1 MEPIYFNTFEE
12 YENNLEL
19 VKYEIQEDQ
28 PSWLHYWFYRYLQV
42 SPYYWAMHLNQ
53 SKSKEEKDRYK
64 SIKKY
69 NNDWEKCDDLCG
81 KDGIKIFSPERPTTA
96 YKFLG
101 DVWSIDFARW
111 WYTRARY
118 FFKHVSYFI
127 DKEEIKRTP
136 FLHGGIDTRMA
147 ANKKFISSWSHTF
160 ENSLQHLAK
169 EGGYPKAIVITTNFL
184 ESKRAT
190 VRAFS
195 NFIDRMYGVEFENMN
210 STNFSFTKTKLKEST
225 LRNCYKI
232 YEMSI
237 RQEKLNLFDLG
248 IKAEVL
254 RGAIA
259 EYKSKRNIFEKNIKI
274 FRSYNSLKSAT
285 SRQIRYAKNLAINA
299 GIPQFPN
306 KREFNWVSIELPIE
320 EKRYIFDLLVKQAK
334 LTQNQKGA
342 LLDFAKKEKLKDTK
356 KEYNKIISK
365 LD

>member
-1 MEPIYFNTFEE
+1 MEPLHFNTFEE

-19 VKYEIQEDQ
+19 VNAEIQEDQ
-28 PSWLHYWFYRYLQV
+28 PTWLHYWFYRYLQV
-42 SPYYWAMHLNQ
+42 SPYYWAMFLKQ

-69 NNDWEKCDDLCG
+69 NNDWEKCYDLCG
-81 KDGIKIFSPERPTTA
+81 KDGIKIYSPEKPTKV

-101 DVWSIDFARW
+101 DVWHIDFARW

-118 FFKHVSYFI
+118 FFKHISDFI
-127 DKEEIKRTP
+127 DKDEIKRTP
-136 FLHGGIDTRMA
+136 YLHGGLDTRIA
-147 ANKKFISSWSHTF
+147 SSKNFTSSWYKSF
-160 ENSLQHLAK
+160 KFDIEHLAK
-169 EGGYPKAIVITTNFL
+169 EGGYPKAITITTNFL
-184 ESKRAT
+184 ESKKAT

-195 NFIDRMYGVEFENMN
+195 DFIDIMYGIEIKNMN
-210 STNFSFTKTKLKEST
+210 SATFSFNKTKINEST
-225 LRNCYKI
+225 LRDCYKV

-254 RGAIA
+254 RGAVA

-285 SRQIRYAKNLAINA
+285 SRQIRYAKNFAVNA
-299 GIPQFPN
+299 GIPIFPY
-306 KREFNWVSIELPIE
+306 KRVFNWVSVELPIE
-320 EKRYIFDLLVKQAK
+320 EKRYIFDLLLKQAK
-334 LTQNQKGA
+334 LAKNQKEA
-342 LLDFAKKEKLKDTK
+342 LIDFAKKEKLKDIK
-356 KEYNKIISK
+356 KEYQKIMGK